1 MLKKEDVNNVLKD
14 AELDRSRIIND
25 SVWYQSKHDEATTK
39 ALIYITANIDVLKYK
54 YRDDT
59 FFKVHQYIHITL
71 KEKFYN
77 YDIKVIDKFLRKN
90 SVYSFFSTFILSII
104 FWASLLIVSNI
115 LYLGSENQFSYSALL
130 GRNVLLTVLIVLIGI
145 LITMIQMGIMSCT
158 GFKTYIAPKLDALKK
173 GD

>member
-1 MLKKEDVNNVLKD
+1 MLKKEDVDKVLKD
-14 AELDRSRIIND
+14 AELDRRRIIND
-25 SVWYQSKHDEATTK
+25 SIWYQSKHDEATTK

-71 KEKFYN
+71 KEKFHG

-90 SVYSFFSTFILSII
+90 SVYSFFSTLILSII
-104 FWASLLIVSNI
+104 FWVSLLIVSNI
-115 LYLGSENQFSYSALL
+115 LYLDSENPFSYSAPLAK
-130 GRNVLLTVLIVLIGI
+130 NVLLTVLIALICF
-145 LITMIQMGIMSCT
+145 LITMLQMGIMSWA
-158 GFKTYIAPKLDALKK
+158 GFKTYITPKLDTLKK